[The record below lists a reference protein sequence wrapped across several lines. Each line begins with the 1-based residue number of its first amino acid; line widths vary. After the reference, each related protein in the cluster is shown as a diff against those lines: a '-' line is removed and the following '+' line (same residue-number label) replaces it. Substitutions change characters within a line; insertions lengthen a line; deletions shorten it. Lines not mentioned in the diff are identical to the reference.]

1 MKALFLFSFFVQPAF
16 ASGEMPK
23 EGFAPL
29 AKKTV
34 PAVVNIS
41 TYTKV
46 RQTMNPYGDDIM
58 RRFFEDFMNPEGGF
72 GGPRGVRPGQP
83 QKDGPSRPLSLG
95 TGFIVDTDGYILT
108 NNHVIQQADEVKIQ
122 INENDRD
129 EIVAEIVG
137 RDPELD
143 VALLKVKTKQKLTAL
158 PLGDSDAMEVGDLVL
173 AIGNPVGYGH
183 TVTHGIISAKGR
195 ENPELRLA
203 RYIQTDAPINPGNSG
218 GPLLNMKGEVIGINN
233 AIDARTQGIGFAIP
247 SNSVKAVLA
256 QLKTKGSVTR
266 GYIGVSVGE
275 LTAEIAEQLGYKRD
289 QRGVLVADVQPGMP
303 AAKAGIQAYDVIT
316 AIEGKSVVTASDLTL
331 AVTAVPVG
339 QTAKVTLLRDQ
350 KERTLEV
357 KISERP
363 GAVQISGRGKS
374 GKRTLPGSGGQDQA
388 PATSGAA
395 LDRLGIQ
402 SIELDANARRALS
415 LPSEATGVAIV
426 DVVEDGPADRAGLV
440 PRDVILD
447 LAGEKI
453 QSVAGF
459 DAAARKVR
467 GATAIL
473 RIKRFQ
479 PNGDAAVQVVIVRLK

>member
-1 MKALFLFSFFVQPAF
+1 MKALLIFTLFVPSAF
-16 ASGEMPK
+16 ATGEMPR

-46 RQTMNPYGDDIM
+46 RQSMNPYGDDIM
-58 RRFFEDFMNPEGGF
+58 RRFFEDFMNPGGGGGF
-72 GGPRGVRPGQP
+72 PRGARPSQP

-95 TGFIVDTDGYILT
+95 TGFIVDSDGYILT

-122 INENDRD
+122 INEKDRD
-129 EIVAEIVG
+129 QLVAEIVG

-183 TVTHGIISAKGR
+183 TVTHGIVSAKGR

-247 SNSVKAVLA
+247 SNAVKAVLS
-256 QLKTKGSVTR
+256 QLKTKGTVTR

-275 LTAEIAEQLGYKRD
+275 LTSEIAEQLGYNKD
-289 QRGVLVADVQPGMP
+289 QRGVLVADVQSDMP
-303 AAKAGIQAYDVIT
+303 AERAGIRAYDVIT
-316 AIEGKSVVTASDLTL
+316 SVDGKPVESASDLTL

-339 QTAKVTLLRDQ
+339 QVAKVSLLREK
-350 KERTLEV
+350 KERVVDV
-357 KISERP
+357 KVGERP
-363 GAVQISGRGKS
+363 GSGRVSRKKS
-374 GKRTLPGSGGQDQA
+374 GRKGSPGSSDKDSA

-395 LDRLGIQ
+395 LSRLGAQTVEI
-402 SIELDANARRALS
+402 DANVRRAMS
-415 LPSEATGVAIV
+415 LPADVSGVAIV
-426 DVVEDGPADRAGLV
+426 DVVEDGPADRAGLM
-440 PRDVILD
+440 PGDVILD
-447 LAGEKI
+447 LAGQTVKT
-453 QSVAGF
+453 VAEL
-459 DAAARKVR
+459 DQAARKVR
-467 GATAIL
+467 GSTAIL

-479 PNGDAAVQVVIVRLK
+479 QNVGAVVQVVILRLK